1 MKRWTPLLLLLVAT
15 ALSLS
20 CSHGTNGALNKDE
33 TDKSAGQR
41 DNTIKKHPDSTDV
54 VIDNVKVHK
63 DPKGG
68 WFGPKLRDVYMH
80 GEDTP
85 VLFCDSGPSF
95 PTGKE
100 VTIFYYEVMSKPD
113 SSACKAAVAVIDGY
127 GGSWYQGKA
136 VTPAERASMIEQEE
150 SFVPEIFAPPFTQM
164 EVGWLK
170 AKPIGDPCPD
180 TSGIPDAV
188 RHRYKGQ
195 SCSVVVAYSSG
206 YTLFLNWK
214 VVGLH
219 APLGAALARDVIQSI
234 SAERGSKYVVYKAD

>member
-80 GEDTP
+80 GDRR
-85 VLFCDSGPSF
+85 L
-95 PTGKE
+95 
-100 VTIFYYEVMSKPD
+100 
-113 SSACKAAVAVIDGY
+113 
-127 GGSWYQGKA
+127 
-136 VTPAERASMIEQEE
+136 
-150 SFVPEIFAPPFTQM
+150 
-164 EVGWLK
+164 
-170 AKPIGDPCPD
+170 
-180 TSGIPDAV
+180 
-188 RHRYKGQ
+188 
-195 SCSVVVAYSSG
+195 SC
-206 YTLFLNWK
+206 L
-214 VVGLH
+214 
-219 APLGAALARDVIQSI
+219 
-234 SAERGSKYVVYKAD
+234 